1 MKQINKTYDELT
13 AQMPVLPFFRTITEG
28 NQ

>member
-1 MKQINKTYDELT
+1 MKRIIKTYDELL
-13 AQMPVLPFFRTITEG
+13 AQMQGLPVFRTITEG

>member
-1 MKQINKTYDELT
+1 MKRIIKIYDELP
-13 AQMPVLPFFRTITEG
+13 AQILGLPVFRTITEG